1 MNTRMVGGTP
11 LEISENN
18 SRSPAIVAPVE
29 AAAAA
34 PAEPEAG
41 PVSSAAESPPARRGP
56 GAPEGNR
63 NAVRHGLYA
72 AEGRARKAQVE
83 ALAAQA
89 EAYIKRVD
97 RIIAKRKARAAK
109 PRKIRLVPG
118 AIRTASGQLIFVR
131 RTVATHSRR
140 SGAPSGLSASDSG
153 GSRNEAMS

>member
-1 MNTRMVGGTP
+1 MNTRVVGGTP
-11 LEISENN
+11 LENSENN
-18 SRSPAIVAPVE
+18 SRPEATESPAAPV
-29 AAAAA
+29 
-34 PAEPEAG
+34 PSGAG
-41 PVSSAAESPPARRGP
+41 QARRGR
-56 GAPEGNR
+56 GAPKGNR

-72 AEGRARKAQVE
+72 AEGRARKAQVD

-89 EAYIKRVD
+89 KAWIKRLD
-97 RIIAKRKARAAK
+97 RIVAKRKARAAK

-140 SGAPSGLSASDSG
+140 SGAPGGLSASDSG